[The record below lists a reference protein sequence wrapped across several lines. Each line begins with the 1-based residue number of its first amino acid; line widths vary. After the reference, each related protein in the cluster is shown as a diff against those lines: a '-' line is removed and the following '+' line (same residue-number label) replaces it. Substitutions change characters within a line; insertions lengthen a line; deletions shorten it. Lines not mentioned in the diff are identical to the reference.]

1 MRDLFE
7 SFRHYSNASDD
18 QLLSEG
24 RKENVAKRYPELAKK
39 RESLDGESA
48 LDVLIQA
55 DPSGNQKY
63 LEGAAKIVNASLES
77 ANNDDYEIFWGK
89 KWPDDG
95 SQDTDNLVSAW
106 GITRNTAE
114 LLKPF
119 HILQPHLPPTLRDIN
134 QFSSWRQ
141 LNAAVEEAVTIQ
153 ADKERKRKAKDE
165 EKAAAREGSD
175 VVAENDYYTMIRP
188 KTTGASCYYG
198 QGTKWCISATKG
210 NNYFDEYTSE
220 GKSFYFVFFANLSNT
235 NPYKK
240 IALVVGMDGEY
251 EEAFDTEDNSL
262 YPHEVQHA
270 ILQNMLYE
278 KQGKGA
284 MAAYNYL
291 EGTTEWGAPDAIP
304 GVVRQAIADAE
315 DPGTLSESDKE
326 DFVRVVKELDI
337 EWDDAAA
344 KTERGWEAQGE
355 LAAEGLR
362 AIALRWFREM
372 KEEAETAHQD
382 DPPGPTE
389 AEFDKLKD
397 DYYEAA
403 TNIDVD
409 IDFPYETGWNRV
421 AWNSRAYVDV
431 EEVMMNEPLVR
442 EKRLKWRIDPEQTTD
457 EQDEEIKE
465 AVLAALTYVE
475 AWPDEVYDG
484 DHPLQFSI
492 GIDSGGGTLSDFED
506 FLDSTLY
513 QDGKWNEDFVEGL
526 LDALEERELI
536 GRDEREEEYWPD
548 PEEKEKQIELPLSE
562 SKRIKLIIRRR

>member
-7 SFRHYSNASDD
+7 SFRHYSNASED

-55 DPSGNQKY
+55 DPSDNQKY

-77 ANNDDYEIFWGK
+77 ATSNDYDIFWGK
-89 KWPDDG
+89 KWPDDSETRSDQSWFG
-95 SQDTDNLVSAW
+95 RTDTDNLVSAW
-106 GITRNTAE
+106 GIARNTAE

-134 QFSSWRQ
+134 QFSNWSQ
-141 LNAAVEEAVTIQ
+141 FNAAVEEAVTIQ
-153 ADKERKRKAKDE
+153 ADKERKKKAKEE
-165 EKAAAREGSD
+165 EKTAAREGSD
-175 VVAENDYYTMIRP
+175 VVAENDYYTMSRP

-210 NNYFDEYTSE
+210 SNYFDEYTSE

-240 IALVVGMDGEY
+240 IALVVGMDGQY
-251 EEAFDTEDNSL
+251 DEAFDTEDNSL
-262 YPHEVQHA
+262 YPQEVQDA

-278 KQGKGA
+278 KQDKGA
-284 MAAYNYL
+284 MVAYRYL
-291 EGTTEWGAPDAIP
+291 EDS
-304 GVVRQAIADAE
+304 RYS
-315 DPGTLSESDKE
+315 DPLSESDKE

-362 AIALRWFREM
+362 AIASRWFREM
-372 KEEAETAHQD
+372 RDEAMDAHQD
-382 DPPGPTE
+382 DPPGPTD
-389 AEFDKLKD
+389 AEFDELKD
-397 DYYEAA
+397 AYDEAA
-403 TNIDVD
+403 TNIGVD
-409 IDFPYETGWNRV
+409 IDFPSETGWNRV
-421 AWNSRAYVDV
+421 AWNSSAYVDV

-465 AVLAALTYVE
+465 AVLAALQYVDV
-475 AWPDEVYDG
+475 WPDEVYDG

-492 GIDSGGGTLSDFED
+492 GIDSGGGSLSDFED
-506 FLDSTLY
+506 FLDNTLY
-513 QDGKWNEDFVEGL
+513 QDGKWNEGFVEGL

>member
-7 SFRHYSNASDD
+7 SFRHYSTASED

-77 ANNDDYEIFWGK
+77 AKNDDYEIFWGK

-106 GITRNTAE
+106 GIARNTAE
-114 LLKPF
+114 LLKPV
-119 HILQPHLPPTLRDIN
+119 HLLQPHLPPTLRDIN
-134 QFSSWRQ
+134 QFSSYRQ

-153 ADKERKRKAKDE
+153 ADKERKKKAKEE

-175 VVAENDYYTMIRP
+175 VVADNDYYTMLRP
-188 KTTGASCYYG
+188 KTPGASCYYG

-210 NNYFDEYTSE
+210 SNYFDEYTSE

-251 EEAFDTEDNSL
+251 DEAFDTEDNSL
-262 YPHEVQHA
+262 YPHEVQDA

-278 KQGKGA
+278 KQDKGA
-284 MAAYNYL
+284 MIAYRYL
-291 EGTTEWGAPDAIP
+291 EDS
-304 GVVRQAIADAE
+304 RHS
-315 DPGTLSESDKE
+315 DPLSESDKE

-337 EWDDAAA
+337 EWDDSAA
-344 KTERGWEAQGE
+344 KTESGWEAQGE
-355 LAAEGLR
+355 LAAEGIR
-362 AIALRWFREM
+362 AIASRWFREM
-372 KEEAETAHQD
+372 REEAETAHSD
-382 DPPGPTE
+382 HPPGPTE

-397 DYYEAA
+397 AYDEAA
-403 TNIDVD
+403 SYIDVD
-409 IDFPYETGWNRV
+409 IDFPSETGWNRV
-421 AWNSRAYVDV
+421 AWDSRAHVDV

-442 EKRLKWRIDPEQTTD
+442 EKRLKWRINPEQTTD
-457 EQDEEIKE
+457 EQDEEMKE
-465 AVLAALTYVE
+465 AVLAALKYVDI
-475 AWPDEVYDG
+475 WPDEVYDG
-484 DHPLQFSI
+484 DYPFEFSI
-492 GIDSGGGTLSDFED
+492 GIDSGGGSLGDFD
-506 FLDSTLY
+506 SFLDNTLY
-513 QDGKWNEDFVEGL
+513 QDGKWGEGFVEGL

>member
-1 MRDLFE
+1 
-7 SFRHYSNASDD
+7 
-18 QLLSEG
+18 
-24 RKENVAKRYPELAKK
+24 
-39 RESLDGESA
+39 
-48 LDVLIQA
+48 
-55 DPSGNQKY
+55 
-63 LEGAAKIVNASLES
+63 
-77 ANNDDYEIFWGK
+77 
-89 KWPDDG
+89 
-95 SQDTDNLVSAW
+95 
-106 GITRNTAE
+106 
-114 LLKPF
+114 
-119 HILQPHLPPTLRDIN
+119 
-134 QFSSWRQ
+134 
-141 LNAAVEEAVTIQ
+141 
-153 ADKERKRKAKDE
+153 
-165 EKAAAREGSD
+165 
-175 VVAENDYYTMIRP
+175 MIRP

>member
-1 MRDLFE
+1 MPMRRLLE
-7 SFRHYSNASDD
+7 SFRHYAKSSPE

-24 RKENVAKRYPELAKK
+24 RKENAAKRYPELAKK

-95 SQDTDNLVSAW
+95 SEDTDNLVSAW
-106 GITRNTAE
+106 GIARNTAE

-119 HILQPHLPPTLRDIN
+119 HLLQPHLPPTLRDIN
-134 QFSSWRQ
+134 QFSSYRQ

-153 ADKERKRKAKDE
+153 ADKERKKKAKEE

-175 VVAENDYYTMIRP
+175 VVEENDYYTMIRP

-210 NNYFDEYTSE
+210 SNYFDEYTSE

-251 EEAFDTEDNSL
+251 DEAFDTEDNSL
-262 YPHEVQHA
+262 YPHEVQDA

-278 KQGKGA
+278 KQDKGA
-284 MAAYNYL
+284 MIAYRYL
-291 EGTTEWGAPDAIP
+291 EDS
-304 GVVRQAIADAE
+304 RHS
-315 DPGTLSESDKE
+315 DPLSESDKE

-337 EWDDAAA
+337 EWDDSAA
-344 KTERGWEAQGE
+344 KTESGWEAQGE
-355 LAAEGLR
+355 LAAEGIR
-362 AIALRWFREM
+362 AIASRWFREM
-372 KEEAETAHQD
+372 REEAETAHSD

-397 DYYEAA
+397 AYDEAA
-403 TNIDVD
+403 SYIDVD
-409 IDFPYETGWNRV
+409 IDFPSETGWNRV

-431 EEVMMNEPLVR
+431 EDVMMNEPLVR
-442 EKRLKWRIDPEQTTD
+442 EKRLKWRITPEHTTD

-465 AVLAALTYVE
+465 AVLAALKYVDV
-475 AWPDEVYDG
+475 WPDQVYDG
-484 DHPLQFSI
+484 DYPFEFSI
-492 GIDSGGGTLSDFED
+492 GVDSGDGSLGDFD
-506 FLDSTLY
+506 SFLDNTLY
-513 QDGKWNEDFVEGL
+513 QDGKWGEGFVEGL
-526 LDALEERELI
+526 LDALAERELI